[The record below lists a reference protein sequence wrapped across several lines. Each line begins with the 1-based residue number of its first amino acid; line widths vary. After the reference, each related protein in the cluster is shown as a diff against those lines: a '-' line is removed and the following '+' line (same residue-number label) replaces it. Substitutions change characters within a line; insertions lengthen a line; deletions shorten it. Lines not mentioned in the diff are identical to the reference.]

1 MKNGLFKIED
11 AEEYEF
17 SRVYYVKNHFS
28 VTRERKLKSHKLC
41 SRDHFYYKNKIYT
54 NKPHILRKRNRR
66 NCHNLGFKIF
76 TFRTEPH
83 LHS

>member
-28 VTRERKLKSHKLC
+28 VTRERKLNL
-41 SRDHFYYKNKIYT
+41 T
-54 NKPHILRKRNRR
+54 NYVLET
-66 NCHNLGFKIF
+66 IF
-76 TFRTEPH
+76 TIGKKYTI
-83 LHS
+83 